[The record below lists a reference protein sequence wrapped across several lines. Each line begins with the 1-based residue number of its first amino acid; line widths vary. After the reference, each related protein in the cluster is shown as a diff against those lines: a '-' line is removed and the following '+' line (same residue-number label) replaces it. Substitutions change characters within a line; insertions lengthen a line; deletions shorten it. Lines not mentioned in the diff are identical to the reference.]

1 MKSQYIEELKSGQ
14 VVKENFI
21 LSRKILREKKDGGM
35 YAMLE
40 LSDRTGS
47 IEAVAWDNVVES
59 LRSVSTGDVVF
70 VAGTVNEYNNRLQ
83 IVVQSLRRTN
93 DADIDPK
100 DFLPETEEDTDKV
113 FEEIVTYRKK
123 VKDPHLI
130 SLLDVF
136 FKDTRLITQ
145 FKVAP
150 AAKRAH
156 HAYLGGLMVHTRNVL
171 DLTEH
176 IAQVYTSANRDLL
189 ITAGILHD
197 IGKVYEYQYIKSID
211 FSTEGRMLGHV
222 VIGYELV
229 ARLIQ
234 GIPDFPDILRCKVLH
249 MILSH
254 HGEFEWGAPKLP
266 VFVEALILHFAD
278 NLDSK
283 VAMMTE
289 TLKKYKGH
297 DREWSDFHP
306 FLERELYVREDDDEQ
321 TKHDEV
327 ER

>member
-1 MKSQYIEELKSGQ
+1 MKSQYIEELKSGLT
-14 VVKENFI
+14 VKENFI
-21 LSRKILREKKDGGM
+21 LSRKILREKRDGGM

-40 LSDRTGS
+40 LSDCTGA

-59 LRSVSTGDVVF
+59 LGSISTGDVVF
-70 VAGTVNEYNNRLQ
+70 VSGTVNEYNNRLQ
-83 IVVQSLRRTN
+83 IVVQSIRRT
-93 DADIDPK
+93 DDGDIDPK
-100 DFLPETEEDTDKV
+100 DFLPETEENREQV
-113 FEEIVTYRKK
+113 FEQIVQHGKK

-130 SLLDVF
+130 SLQDIF
-136 FKDTRLITQ
+136 FSDARLIAQ
-145 FKVAP
+145 FKLAP

-171 DLTEH
+171 DLSER
-176 IAQVYTSANRDLL
+176 IATVYASVNRDLL
-189 ITAGILHD
+189 VTAGILHD
-197 IGKVYEYQYIKSID
+197 IGKVYEYQFIKSID

-229 ARLIQ
+229 ARMIE
-234 GIPDFPDILRCKVLH
+234 GMSDFPDILRCKVLH

-289 TLKKYKGH
+289 SLKKYKGH
-297 DREWSDFHP
+297 DRDWSDYHP
-306 FLERELYVREDDDEQ
+306 YLERELYVREDED
-321 TKHDEV
+321 
-327 ER
+327 